1 MEYKEERI
9 ELNVPPVVHVKD
21 YEVGVLIGRFQVPK
35 LHPVHKQL
43 ITKVCEN
50 HKKVIIFLGVP
61 VVEQTYRNPLDFAS
75 RKAMIQA
82 EFPNVT
88 ILPVRDQRDNKVWSY
103 ILDQKIS
110 EPFGNRKSLL
120 YGSRDS
126 FIPFYHG
133 RHQTVELIGNDDD
146 ISGTVIRDDVS
157 KEIIDSTD
165 FRRGVIYA
173 NYGRYPVIMPC
184 ADIVVYNPTDDTIL
198 LGRKPKEKLFRFIG
212 GHVEVTDESYE
223 MAALKEL
230 HEETGGSLSICE
242 PAKDLKYICSGK
254 IKDWRHSKET
264 SEIFSTLFLATKLSG
279 YAKGSDDIEEV
290 KWFKVEDIL
299 DYEKHS
305 KLVVPEHV
313 DFFGKLVDYLEKMPM
328 RNKEQKAPKELH

>member
-1 MEYKEERI
+1 MEHKEERI
-9 ELNVPPVVHVKD
+9 ELNVPPVVNVSD
-21 YEVGVLIGRFQVPK
+21 YEVGVIVARIQVPK

-43 ITKVCEN
+43 INKVCQN

-82 EFPNVT
+82 EFPDVT
-88 ILPVRDQRDNKVWSY
+88 ILPVRDQRDNNVWSY

-126 FIPFYHG
+126 FIPFYKG
-133 RHQTVELIGNDDD
+133 RHKTVELIGNDDD
-146 ISGTVIRDDVS
+146 ISGTTIRNDVS
-157 KEIIDSTD
+157 KEIINSSD

-184 ADIVVYNPTDDTIL
+184 ADIVVYNPEDDTIL

-212 GHVEVTDESYE
+212 GHVEVTDDSYE
-223 MAALKEL
+223 SAAIKEL
-230 HEETGGSLSICE
+230 SEETGGSLSICE
-242 PAKDLKYICSGK
+242 AAKDLKYICSGK

-264 SEIFSTLFLATKLSG
+264 SEIFSTLFLATRMSG
-279 YAKGSDDIEEV
+279 VAKAADDIEEV
-290 KWFKVEDIL
+290 KWVRVVDML
-299 DYEKHS
+299 DYEVYS
-305 KLVVPEHV
+305 KFIVPEHV
-313 DFFGKLVDYLEKMPM
+313 DFFGKLVDYLENMES
-328 RNKEQKAPKELH
+328 RNAKPTTV